1 MIREEF
7 TLIAGRALRLHQG
20 AESLEVRGVRPSP
33 VGPVVEWTAPLLS
46 PDRQRRPLPGG
57 GHVLGSP
64 AGPDLLGVLVRFMAC
79 RWRNGPPRAPSTW
92 AEDLASTHPR
102 IFPFAPASHAGWSWL
117 WQAGAEMIT
126 EHEIPRGFKTVDTKE
141 KFGSLRWYTEAKGD
155 DRHADNVIS
164 CIDHLSN
171 FVCEY
176 CGAPGLLRRG
186 SWVKC
191 MCESHAQGRKSFR
204 EGEA

>member
-20 AESLEVRGVRPSP
+20 AESLEVRGFRPSP

-46 PDRQRRPLPGG
+46 PDRQRQPLPGG